1 MNFRVSAKER
11 RNSVKCNICPR
22 NCSADRGSGVG
33 FCGVGNE
40 YVVARAAPHF
50 WEEPCISGKRGSGA
64 IFFCGC
70 NLKCVFC
77 QNYDSPYLFYPMTR
91 PHGASRSGL
100 LTLSAGR
107 QVSEEQLMR
116 IFDSLV
122 EQGVNNIN
130 LVTPTHYAPML
141 AKTLEK
147 YRSPV
152 PIVYNSSG
160 YESVETLKM
169 LDGLVDIYLP
179 DIKYFDPAPAKKYSG
194 AEDYFNCASKAVLE
208 MQRQVGT
215 LTLGE
220 DGVAKRGLII
230 RHLVMP
236 GNVSQAIKVF
246 TWVSENLP
254 PDTYISLM
262 RQYVPYG
269 KAKEMPPIDRRLTSR
284 EYAIAKQRILALGFE
299 NCYFQGK
306 DAAEEIFIPDFGLQ
320 GVDL

>member
-22 NCSADRGSGVG
+22 NCSADRENGVG
-33 FCGVGNE
+33 FCGVSNE

-50 WEEPCISGKRGSGA
+50 WEEPCISGEKGSGTV
-64 IFFCGC
+64 FFSGC
-70 NLKCVFC
+70 NLRCVFC
-77 QNYDSPYLFYPMTR
+77 QNYEV
-91 PHGASRSGL
+91 SR
-100 LTLSAGR
+100 AACGR

-179 DIKYFDPAPAKKYSG
+179 DIKYFDPAPAKKYSD

-236 GNVSQAIKVF
+236 GNVSQAIKIF

>member
-22 NCSADRGSGVG
+22 NCSADRGNGVG

-50 WEEPCISGKRGSGA
+50 WEEPCISGEKGSGTV
-64 IFFCGC
+64 FFSGC
-70 NLKCVFC
+70 NLRCVFC
-77 QNYDSPYLFYPMTR
+77 QNYEV
-91 PHGASRSGL
+91 SR
-100 LTLSAGR
+100 AACGR

-236 GNVSQAIKVF
+236 GNVSQAIKIF

>member
-1 MNFRVSAKER
+1 MNFHMSAQER
-11 RNSVKCNICPR
+11 GNSVKCNICPR

-50 WEEPCISGKRGSGA
+50 WEEPCISGEKGSGTV
-64 IFFCGC
+64 FFSGC
-70 NLKCVFC
+70 NLRCVFC
-77 QNYDSPYLFYPMTR
+77 QNYEV
-91 PHGASRSGL
+91 SR
-100 LTLSAGR
+100 AACGR

-220 DGVAKRGLII
+220 DGVAKLGLII